1 MRARVG
7 IITFELSLP
16 GATSL
21 KAKRARLRPLV
32 ESVRRRFHV
41 STAEIGLNDIH
52 DRAMVAAAVVG
63 SDTSHIERQLSSI
76 ATAAENFDVRI
87 DDYSVEVI

>member
-7 IITFELSLP
+7 VITFELSLP

-41 STAEIGLNDIH
+41 STAEIDLNDVH
-52 DRAMVAAAVVG
+52 DRARVAAAVVG
-63 SDTSHIERQLSSI
+63 SDSGHIERQLAAI

-87 DDYSVEVI
+87 DDYEIEVI